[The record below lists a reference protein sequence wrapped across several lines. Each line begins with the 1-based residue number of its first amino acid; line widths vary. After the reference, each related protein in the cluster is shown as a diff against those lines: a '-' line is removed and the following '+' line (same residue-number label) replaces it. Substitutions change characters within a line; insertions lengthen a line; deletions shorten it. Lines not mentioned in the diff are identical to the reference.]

1 MQAASEGNDWGMG
14 KQKNMQKGR
23 KISSKSSTLSKAAG
37 VLKLLPLEKV
47 TGSGLQRQALL
58 FLLPGNGAKVHCE
71 HEKDLSL

>member
-23 KISSKSSTLSKAAG
+23 KISSKSSTPSKADG

-47 TGSGLQRQALL
+47 TGSGL
-58 FLLPGNGAKVHCE
+58 
-71 HEKDLSL
+71 